1 MTIKLM
7 GAFLVFA
14 GCGGFGFAMA
24 SAHRREE
31 QELRQLLIALEFMEC
46 ELSCRMTP
54 LPHLCRSA
62 SNVVTGTVRSFFRH
76 LADEMDAQVS
86 PDAASC
92 VRAALGQCAGLS
104 RTVSVQMEELGN
116 TLGLFDL
123 PGQLRGLGS
132 ASARCRL
139 ALEELSR
146 NRDSRLR
153 SYQTLGLCAGAALAI
168 LFL

>member
-24 SAHRREE
+24 SSHRREE
-31 QELRQLLIALEFMEC
+31 RDLRQMLMALEFMEC
-46 ELSCRMTP
+46 ELSYRLTP
-54 LPHLCRSA
+54 LPILCRTAAES
-62 SNVVTGTVRSFFRH
+62 VTGNVHIFLCY
-76 LADEMDAQVS
+76 LAEELEAQVS
-86 PDAASC
+86 PEVGSC
-92 VRAALGQCAGLS
+92 VRAAVGRIPGLTGELSDQIAQLGITLGQ
-104 RTVSVQMEELGN
+104 
-116 TLGLFDL
+116 FDL
-123 PGQLRGLGS
+123 PGQLRGLRG
-132 ASARCRL
+132 AAERCRL
-139 ALEELSR
+139 SLDELSR